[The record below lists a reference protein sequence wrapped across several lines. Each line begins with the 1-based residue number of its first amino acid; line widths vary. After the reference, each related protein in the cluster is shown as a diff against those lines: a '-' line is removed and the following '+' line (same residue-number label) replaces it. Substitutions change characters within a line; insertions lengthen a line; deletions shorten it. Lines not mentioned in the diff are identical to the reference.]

1 MDIIQ
6 NPHDKFFKET
16 FGNIDVVQ
24 DFLNSYLPKNILDII
39 DIETVTPLKD
49 SFVNHE
55 LDESFSDLLVSVNI
69 AEKKGYLYFLFEH
82 KSYQTKNIV
91 LQLLKYMFEIWNREL
106 NKEKVNELPL
116 IIPLVIYHGS
126 QKWKVPK
133 TLGELMVGYN
143 KLPANVQKYIPNY
156 EYMLYDLSTFHNEDI
171 KGDIRVKVSLS
182 TLKHIQINN
191 IEQLLLLIQKNT
203 MQLLECDDET
213 ITIEYLETYIRY
225 ILSTRDDVSIE
236 MISERLSDEGRE
248 RLMTVAEQLIKKGR
262 EEGLKEGLKEGSIKT
277 KFEVAKR
284 MLQSGVDEEQIRTF
298 TNLTKKELEQIK
310 KE

>member
-1 MDIIQ
+1 
-6 NPHDKFFKET
+6 
-16 FGNIDVVQ
+16 
-24 DFLNSYLPKNILDII
+24 
-39 DIETVTPLKD
+39 
-49 SFVNHE
+49 
-55 LDESFSDLLVSVNI
+55 
-69 AEKKGYLYFLFEH
+69 
-82 KSYQTKNIV
+82 
-91 LQLLKYMFEIWNREL
+91 MFEIWNREL

-203 MQLLECDDET
+203 MQLLEFDDET

-248 RLMTVAEQLIKKGR
+248 RLMTVAEQLINKGR